1 MVQPLSLQN
10 SSFCIILY
18 EQITL
23 SIPSRLH
30 QQNVN
35 LVSGHCKLFFFF
47 FSREEHN
54 MLVLSALFAQWPVYK
69 SEQLQQSLEMWLVKW
84 YIYCSPLRLDH

>member
-1 MVQPLSLQN
+1 
-10 SSFCIILY
+10 
-18 EQITL
+18 
-23 SIPSRLH
+23 
-30 QQNVN
+30 
-35 LVSGHCKLFFFF
+35 
-47 FSREEHN
+47 